1 MSRAK
6 NFRRAK
12 SEWRSAIYPGPPG
25 PGFAK
30 IAGATFP
37 QPRLPLPNQRS
48 RCNSGGSPKG
58 LPYPNSEGILETR
71 RGGRLPLSRGRFP
84 LSGGNGRRPKGVG
97 MMSSVARQRGWG
109 IAPPA
114 GRSGT
119 GPYEKPNPFRSRRPS
134 EPHLSP
140 TTTKARFQPG
150 EETPKGYRKLS
161 SSGDRTGTSQL
172 SHPRLCVDRQGGLI
186 GGPRK
191 WGS

>member
-1 MSRAK
+1 MSQAK
-6 NFRRAK
+6 YFRRAK
-12 SEWRSAIYPGPPG
+12 SEWRSACSPGPSG

-48 RCNSGGSPKG
+48 RRNSGVSPKG
-58 LPYPNSEGILETR
+58 LPYPNSEAFLEAC

-140 TTTKARFQPG
+140 ARS
-150 EETPKGYRKLS
+150 KGALPTR
-161 SSGDRTGTSQL
+161 RRNTQ
-172 SHPRLCVDRQGGLI
+172 RLPEAQRQ
-186 GGPRK
+186 R
-191 WGS
+191 S